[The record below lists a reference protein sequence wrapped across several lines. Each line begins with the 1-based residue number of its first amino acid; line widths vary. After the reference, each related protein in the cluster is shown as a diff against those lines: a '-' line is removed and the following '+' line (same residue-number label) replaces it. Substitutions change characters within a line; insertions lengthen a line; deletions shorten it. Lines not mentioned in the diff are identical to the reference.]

1 MGFGELELELGRPA
15 GAAAQQTAPH
25 QLASLR
31 SDILSLWQVRGIFF
45 PFLAATGRE
54 TFFLFFFSNG
64 RLGAIS
70 FLRTLKNRRLG

>member
-31 SDILSLWQVRGIFF
+31 SDILSRG
-45 PFLAATGRE
+45 R
-54 TFFLFFFSNG
+54 
-64 RLGAIS
+64 AITS
-70 FLRTLKNRRLG
+70 